1 MPLSTTP
8 PEPTV
13 RNDQARELRAMIA
26 RRTESSTVTPRSAR
40 RCRTIVIVGS
50 KGGVGKSVVTLNLAT
65 SLAAQ
70 LGAGVGL
77 FDASPGTGSL
87 SLLCGQNGYWNLDH
101 VAAGIR
107 TLDEVILSANSNV
120 RILPGADRLSSVAV
134 PTSTWRSL
142 VEFENRHDWL
152 LIDTGSDLDQS
163 TDFAKAAD
171 ATLIV
176 TTPEPTSV
184 AEAYGAIKRLC
195 TRGVTSVSVLV
206 NQADSEDQGVQIM
219 DRLRHAARAFLTSD
233 IGLAGIV
240 PFDPAVSQSVFRRTP
255 LGIGEATELQQ
266 PSARQALEAL
276 GRRLTRVVTMDRELT
291 FVESLRNVMNGNSE
305 LAQLEGNLSFAGTFS
320 KVGPVGISRRNKV
333 N

>member
-1 MPLSTTP
+1 
-8 PEPTV
+8 
-13 RNDQARELRAMIA
+13 LR
-26 RRTESSTVTPRSAR
+26 VTSR
-40 RCRTIVIVGS
+40 G
-50 KGGVGKSVVTLNLAT
+50 
-65 SLAAQ
+65 
-70 LGAGVGL
+70 LGDVYKRQGL
-77 FDASPGTGSL
+77 LDASPGTGSL

-120 RILPGADRLSSVAV
+120 RILPGADRLSTASVSE
-134 PTSTWRSL
+134 STWRSL

-163 TDFAKAAD
+163 TEFARAAD

-195 TRGVTSVSVLV
+195 TRGVHAISVLV

-219 DRLRHAARAFLTSD
+219 DRLRHATRAFLTSD

-255 LGIGEATELQQ
+255 FGNGEVLDLHQ
-266 PSARQALEAL
+266 PSAVQALEAL
-276 GRRLTRVVTMDRELT
+276 GRRLTRVVTTDRELT
-291 FVESLRNVMNGNSE
+291 FVESLRNAMNGNGE
-305 LAQLEGNLSFAGTFS
+305 LVQLEGNLSFAGTFS